1 MIYKVSSSF
10 NNQNIMKKLFN
21 YIVILIFVSILSS
34 NANAQSIQQLGPNYF
49 VAGIPTNEFDA
60 WAAERVTGNQRQ
72 ANWCWAACAQ
82 MVLNY
87 HGLYVTQ
94 EQIVTKIYG
103 GLVDRPAD
111 EYQIKRA
118 LSGWAPN
125 VQGRM
130 SYIYCQ
136 SGFSNVNEITQ
147 SLAYKWPLIVGL
159 RNPNGGV
166 GHAYVLTAIYYSTD
180 QFNNTIPDKVV
191 LRDPMPGTDGR
202 IEVSWNQFANRLMMA
217 MKVWVTR

>member
-1 MIYKVSSSF
+1 
-10 NNQNIMKKLFN
+10 MKNLIKPL
-21 YIVILIFVSILSS
+21 ILLLVLTLSY
-34 NANAQSIQQLGPNYF
+34 NTNGQSIQRLGPNYY
-49 VAGIPTNEFDA
+49 VAGIPTNEFEA
-60 WAAERVTGNQRQ
+60 WAAERVSGNQRQ
-72 ANWCWAACAQ
+72 ANWCWAACSQ

-87 HGLYVTQ
+87 HGLYISQ

-103 GLVDRPAD
+103 GLVDRPAN
-111 EYQIKRA
+111 ESQIKRA

-125 VQGRM
+125 VQGRV
-130 SYIYCQ
+130 SNIYCQ
-136 SGFSNVNEITQ
+136 SGLTSINEITEA
-147 SLAYKWPLIVGL
+147 LAYKWPLIVGL

-202 IEVSWNQFANRLMMA
+202 IEVSWQQFSNRAIMA
-217 MKVWVTR
+217 FKVWVSR

>member
-1 MIYKVSSSF
+1 
-10 NNQNIMKKLFN
+10 MKNLMKSLI
-21 YIVILIFVSILSS
+21 IVLALTISS
-34 NANAQSIQQLGPNYF
+34 NINGQSIQRLGQNYF

-60 WAAERVTGNQRQ
+60 WAAESVTGNQRQ
-72 ANWCWAACAQ
+72 ANWCWAACSQ

-87 HGLYVTQ
+87 HGLYISQ

-103 GLVDRPAD
+103 RLVDKPAN
-111 EYQIKRA
+111 EYQIRMA

-125 VQGRM
+125 VQGRV
-130 SYIYCQ
+130 SYIFCQ
-136 SGFSNVNEITQ
+136 SGFNSVNEITTA
-147 SLAYKWPLIVGL
+147 LAYKWPLIVGL
-159 RNPNGGV
+159 RNPNSKI

-202 IEVSWNQFANRLMMA
+202 IELSWQQFYSRLAMA
-217 MKVWVTR
+217 FKVWVTR